1 MPMPRGSSPGNR
13 PPHIAHSAG
22 ASPHAY
28 TATRIRSGPGSGT
41 GTVRTCR
48 TSPAFPYSS
57 NRTVRIVVVIRSES
71 VIGVFSQSLVPMR
84 SRKVERDP
92 FAWSSVTRS
101 GAWSVLADVE
111 STELRADAARNRE
124 ALLEAATR
132 TFAASGTEPSMR
144 AIARAAGVGIA
155 AVYRD
160 QVQRLTQGAGALL
173 RQVPPREAMRAW
185 LDLFGD
191 WLSTKH
197 GMIDTLRS
205 MIDSGEIA
213 HTETRD
219 ELLAAIAGILDAGK
233 VAGDLRSDVAVEDIA
248 ASAIGIFTVT
258 GGRSEQPAR
267 LLDLL
272 VDGLRTRDPQT

>member
-1 MPMPRGSSPGNR
+1 M
-13 PPHIAHSAG
+13 
-22 ASPHAY
+22 
-28 TATRIRSGPGSGT
+28 
-41 GTVRTCR
+41 
-48 TSPAFPYSS
+48 
-57 NRTVRIVVVIRSES
+57 
-71 VIGVFSQSLVPMR
+71 
-84 SRKVERDP
+84 
-92 FAWSSVTRS
+92 
-101 GAWSVLADVE
+101 E

-155 AVYRD
+155 TLYRHFPTREALVDAVYQD

-258 GGRSEQPAR
+258 GGRSEQTAR